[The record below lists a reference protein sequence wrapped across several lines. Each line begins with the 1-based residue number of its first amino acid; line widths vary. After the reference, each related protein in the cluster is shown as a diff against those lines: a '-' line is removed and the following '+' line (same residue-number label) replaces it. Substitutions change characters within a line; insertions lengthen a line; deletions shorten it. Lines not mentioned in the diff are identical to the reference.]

1 MNYRKAYNNLIERAQ
16 NRNILGYSEKHHI
29 VPKCLGGSNKKSNIV
44 RLTARE
50 HYIAHVLLVKI
61 YPKERKLIYAA
72 AYMCSSSKNHKGRSG
87 NRIYEWLKI
96 QRSKA
101 MSELHKGKI
110 VSEETRQKLREKNKN
125 YRPSEDA
132 KRRSRE
138 AQIGHPVSE
147 ETKKKISEANKG
159 GKSRTGQQ
167 NTRCSCI
174 KCKRETSV
182 NSLSRHVCNPEYYRK
197 TY

>member
-1 MNYRKAYNNLIERAQ
+1 MNYWKAYNNLIERAQ

-29 VPKCLGGSNKKSNIV
+29 VPKCLGGSNKRSNIV

-50 HYIAHVLLVKI
+50 HYIAHLLLVKI

-72 AYMCSSSKNHKGRSG
+72 AYMCSSSKNHEGRSG
-87 NRIYEWLKI
+87 NRMYEWLKI

-110 VSEETRQKLREKNKN
+110 VSEETRQKLREKNRN
-125 YRPSEDA
+125 YKPTPEA
-132 KRRSRE
+132 IEKQKE
-138 AQIGHPVSE
+138 AQRGKKCSE

-174 KCKRETSV
+174 ECKRETSI
-182 NSLSRHVCNPEYYRK
+182 NSLSRHVCNPVYYRK